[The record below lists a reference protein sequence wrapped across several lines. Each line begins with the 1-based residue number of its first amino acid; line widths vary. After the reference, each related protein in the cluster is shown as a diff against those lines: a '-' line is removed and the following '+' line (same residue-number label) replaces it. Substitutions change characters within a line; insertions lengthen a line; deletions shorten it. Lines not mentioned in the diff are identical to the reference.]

1 MGAYTFLNGFFP
13 EDLVERARQA
23 GYSDDNILIL
33 QDNEDSLKEYYPDT
47 YDNILSCIYNRDSR
61 SPMEY
66 ARDLV
71 ASWLFED
78 FVLDEINASGMH
90 AKLNGADR
98 QRKVLPV
105 SKVSSN
111 SDIVVSY
118 DGKKK
123 QLELMNDY
131 TGYWQKNGKID
142 LRDDKYRK
150 LVQTA
155 SLFLGISLAT
165 PGTQH
170 NYILLEFSKE
180 ISANPISSHRAYGGK
195 PAYSIQVARDLLIP
209 FTFQDFDHIV
219 AAIQATF

>member
-1 MGAYTFLNGFFP
+1 
-13 EDLVERARQA
+13 
-23 GYSDDNILIL
+23 
-33 QDNEDSLKEYYPDT
+33 
-47 YDNILSCIYNRDSR
+47 
-61 SPMEY
+61 
-66 ARDLV
+66 
-71 ASWLFED
+71 
-78 FVLDEINASGMH
+78 
-90 AKLNGADR
+90 
-98 QRKVLPV
+98 
-105 SKVSSN
+105 
-111 SDIVVSY
+111 
-118 DGKKK
+118 
-123 QLELMNDY
+123 MNDY

-170 NYILLEFSKE
+170 SYILLDFSQE
-180 ISANPISSHRAYGGK
+180 IPATYIPSHRPYGDK